1 METCWIRRCCGGWMT
16 CWAGTNCWGW
26 MTFWDRMTF
35 WDWICWNGTVWK
47 WLYPGFTKITWLLFI
62 FASWLIT
69 CGGTITTE
77 DLWPITE
84 TGWRIVCWTILLFV
98 SLSSIKALTTGGTST
113 TDPFT
118 GTFTGPL
125 RGPLTGP
132 LTGPLAWTKFDVA
145 TLIGTGANWL
155 LLTSWLITALYPLVL
170 YTIWGIGLFWIS
182 TLLPTWFTVTPCAIA
197 CELLNLTCDP
207 LKSAPLKFGV
217 FKFTF

>member
-1 METCWIRRCCGGWMT
+1 METGWIKRCCWMT
-16 CWAGTNCWGW
+16 CWTGTDCWGG

-35 WDWICWNGTVWK
+35 WDWICWNGTVWN

-69 CGGTITTE
+69 WGGIVTTE
-77 DLWPITE
+77 DLWPTAE

-98 SLSSIKALTTGGTST
+98 SLSSTKVLITGGTST

-118 GTFTGPL
+118 GTLT
-125 RGPLTGP
+125 GPLTGP
-132 LTGPLAWTKFDVA
+132 LTGTKFDVA

-155 LLTSWLITALYPLVL
+155 LLTSWFITALYPLVL
-170 YTIWGIGLFWIS
+170 YTIWGIGLFWTS
-182 TLLPTWFTVTPCAIA
+182 TLLPIWFTGIPCVMTW
-197 CELLNLTCDP
+197 ELLNLVCDP

-217 FKFTF
+217 FRLTFSALS